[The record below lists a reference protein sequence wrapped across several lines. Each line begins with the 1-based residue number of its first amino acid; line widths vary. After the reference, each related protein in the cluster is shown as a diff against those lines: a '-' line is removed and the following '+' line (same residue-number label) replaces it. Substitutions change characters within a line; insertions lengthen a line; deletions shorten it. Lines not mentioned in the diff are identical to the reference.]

1 MAWPTSDFPT
11 GLDVIVDQTANV
23 DSADAADINGAYDCI
38 EKIEAKVGVNNSAVV
53 TSLDYLVKNAASDN
67 PGHKHSTQS
76 YTVNHE
82 DNIVQRPKI
91 KDYGE
96 VVNAKGGLGGGAVTI
111 DLENGNV
118 VTGTVDTAETT
129 FTFSNPSAAGTA
141 CSFTLILTNGG
152 SQTVNWPASVDW
164 SGGTEPTLTVAGVDI
179 LSFLT
184 VDGGTIWHGMIASLD
199 SK

>member
-1 MAWPTSDFPT
+1 MAWPTSNFPT
-11 GLDVIVDQTANV
+11 ALDVIVDQTANV
-23 DSADAADINGAYDCI
+23 DSADADDINGSYDCI

-53 TSLDYLVKNAASDN
+53 TSLDYLLKNAASEN
-67 PGHKHSTQS
+67 PGHKHTTQD
-76 YTVNHE
+76 YTVNHS
-82 DNIVQRPKI
+82 DNIVQRPKL

-96 VVNAKGGLGGGAVTI
+96 TVNAKGALGGGAVTI